1 MSSITHKYKDRIR
14 TLLFALPLVNGPAF
28 AAAAL
33 DSAAEPGYEWRPFVE
48 NELLGIAIVSLLLLL
63 FLGSITYLSL
73 LLIRRKKDYSSEQLR
88 LERRV
93 NFHMREV
100 YEERQKLNQ
109 AQAIAHIGS
118 YVWDVE
124 NNITTWSDEL
134 YRIFGYEPG
143 EIEASH
149 SHFVDRIHEEDKKGF
164 LQLTSDVIANRKPYT
179 SEYRIE
185 RPDGEIRYVHEQ
197 LGIKLDD
204 KGQLRSMVSVIQD
217 ITDRILDESRLRS
230 ERDFNESV
238 LETADNVIVIL
249 DMNAC
254 FVRFNRAAEL
264 LTGYSRY
271 EVLGKPVWDTVIPPE
286 QIDAVKQVFENLRR
300 GKVDIAG
307 QYQNDW
313 VMRDGSRRTLE
324 WRNSALHN
332 DKGEVTHIVTLGYDL
347 TERLAAQSEQERLH
361 RELNQA
367 RKMEALGQLTG
378 GIAHDFNNMLG
389 IVIGYNELAMDEFGE
404 LMNETLLDYHQNINT
419 ASHRARELVKQMM
432 VFSKSKKTE
441 KQPMQLQPLIEEN
454 IAMLRSVIPSSVKIH
469 FEYENDLPNVMV
481 DPIQVQQAL
490 MNLCLNAR
498 DAMQGVGMLNIKL
511 GMQHGIDRECNACH
525 KIVRGSWLEL
535 SVSDDGSGMEG
546 EVMERIFEPFFTTKD
561 VGQGTGMG
569 MSVLHAIMDGHSG
582 HIFIDTQKKRGTC
595 FRLVFPGL
603 SLSPA
608 DALPEIRE
616 PQPAYRKGNGEHI
629 LVVDDEPVLVDYL
642 YLLLSGNGYQCTK
655 TCSSPEALS
664 MIQQNPQA
672 YNMVITDHTMPDLT
686 GTEMIRRLRAIR
698 EDIPVILV
706 TGYSDTV
713 DMRDTDLQDIT
724 LLDKPLDS
732 GVLLRHVA
740 ERLAAA
746 TLRQSHG

>member
-1 MSSITHKYKDRIR
+1 MSSTTHKYKDRIR
-14 TLLFALPLVNGPAF
+14 TLLFALPLVTGPAF
-28 AAAAL
+28 PAEAL
-33 DSAAEPGYEWRPFVE
+33 DNAAEPVYEWRPFIE
-48 NELLGIAIVSLLLLL
+48 NELLGMTIVSLLLLL

-73 LLIRRKKDYSSEQLR
+73 LLIRRTKDHSSEQLR

-143 EIEASH
+143 EIEANH

-204 KGQLRSMVSVIQD
+204 KGQLHSMVSVIQD

-332 DKGEVTHIVTLGYDL
+332 DKGAVTHIVTLGYDL

-389 IVIGYNELAMDEFGE
+389 IIIGYNELAMDEFGE
-404 LMNETLLDYHQNINT
+404 KMNDTLLDYHHNINT

-441 KQPMQLQPLIEEN
+441 KQALQLQPLIEEN

-498 DAMQGVGMLNIKL
+498 DAMQGVGTLNIKL

-525 KIVRGSWLEL
+525 KIVRGSWLEM

-546 EVMERIFEPFFTTKD
+546 EVIERIFEPFFTTKD

-582 HIFIDTQKKRGTC
+582 HIFIDTQKNRGTC

-664 MIQQNPQA
+664 MIQQNPRA
-672 YNMVITDHTMPDLT
+672 YNMIITDHTMPDLT
-686 GTEMIRRLRAIR
+686 GTEMIRRLRTIR
-698 EDIPVILV
+698 DDIPVILV

-713 DMRDTDLQDIT
+713 DMRDIDLHDIT

-746 TLRQSHG
+746 TPRRSHG